1 MLFPSLS
8 YEVTPKRVAGEPGS
22 LAREMPGWLYLF
34 RVIPGPTTWRAT
46 RDSLKTK
53 VLVGFFFDGE
63 EAAFFAFSRQ
73 ILQIFTG
80 N

>member
-1 MLFPSLS
+1 MKP
-8 YEVTPKRVAGEPGS
+8 AS

-34 RVIPGPTTWRAT
+34 RVIPRPATCRTT

-53 VLVGFFFDGE
+53 VLVRFFLKGE